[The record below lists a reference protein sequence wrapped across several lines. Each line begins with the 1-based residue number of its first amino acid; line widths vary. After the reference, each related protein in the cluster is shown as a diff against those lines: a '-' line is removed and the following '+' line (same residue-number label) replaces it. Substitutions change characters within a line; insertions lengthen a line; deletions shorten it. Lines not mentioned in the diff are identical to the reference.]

1 MEEIM
6 YSFTVPVGQLKAT
19 IDVLNLNETQRK
31 GSGYIDP
38 DGAMFLGPGD
48 AFLVFADGYP
58 LVITTAGEKM
68 MIAHVKR
75 AETIATIIKTF
86 LDQGASAAEIKM
98 CVQFAATEFESPFI
112 EQARQIGLH
121 HVWAINSFREFQAR
135 LRTHEDFGDPPK
147 WAFSMVR
154 RDP

>member
-6 YSFTVPVGQLKAT
+6 YSFTVPVGQLNAT
-19 IDVLNLNETQRK
+19 LDVLNLNETQRT
-31 GSGYIDP
+31 GLGYIDTG
-38 DGAMFLGPGD
+38 GAMFVGPGD
-48 AFLVFADGYP
+48 AFLVFADGHP

-68 MIAHVKR
+68 MVAHVKR
-75 AETIATIIKTF
+75 AETIANIIKTF

-98 CVQFAATEFESPFI
+98 YMQFATAEFESAFI
-112 EQARQIGLH
+112 EQARQAGICH
-121 HVWAINSFREFQAR
+121 IWAVNSFREFQAR